1 MVDQN
6 DQLYFDGEEEEEGSF
21 DLNKFLNGIKKR
33 KWLVAIIIFLV
44 TIPWMIYVKLEAPI
58 YEAETVLRFKDY
70 AAENYS
76 YIQRT
81 RWTELSSQRFLRK
94 VAQELGLSLHINN
107 KESKKNINRHQIFK
121 DFSTSSEPKAGDY
134 SLTFGD
140 YGAFELRYFPSD
152 IKEGVVL
159 DSGYVSD
166 YTYNSFSM
174 NGLKFTFVEN
184 IDSLPPEVHF
194 TIQKIKSAV
203 ETLQSQLMVSFR
215 EDATLLNLRLSG
227 SDPILVAKTVNSLAE
242 IYKRESIDI
251 KESDTSKKL
260 RILKQQ
266 LELAEE
272 KLNKSSGALKE
283 FERTHFLGLDS
294 ELGSQTQERETV
306 RTQIDALE
314 MEKERL
320 ISMIDRLNTEIQ
332 NSGRRYSTSLKLHF
346 NSLLQMPTFDTN
358 SEIRILGNKLAE
370 LESRRESQLNRVTED
385 HPTIKQL
392 NDEILS
398 VYWQIESAAKT
409 HLDALNLRIRQS
421 QRRISTI
428 DQRLNSMPQEKLHQ
442 QELEREWQRDQE
454 NFDKLKTEVQTLE
467 MNLTVETENIE
478 IFQKAEVPELPVN
491 ADKKKRAL
499 IGFLV
504 SIVLGLG
511 VAILLEF
518 MDKSIQT
525 TDDIKKFLK
534 LKVMGTIPV
543 INFTGT
549 DDFKDEEKIKKID
562 EQIVTHDY
570 SPTPIGEAYR
580 SLRTNLLFSKQNGK
594 IHTLVITST
603 APGDG
608 KSFTSSNIA
617 ISMAQQ
623 RSNTLLVDADLR
635 RGVIH
640 NTFGIS
646 KEPGFTNFLTNS
658 HTFSQVIRET
668 YIPNLSVVPC
678 GSLIPNPS
686 EVLGSLQ
693 MKRFL
698 EQAKRRFEIIIF
710 DSPPLNAAT
719 DAVVIGTQVDG
730 VVLVVRSGVTN
741 RDVAKLK
748 LEMFRNVPAK
758 ILGVVLNGAEAN
770 LAHDGYSYYHY

>member
-6 DQLYFDGEEEEEGSF
+6 EQLYFEGQEEEDGSF
-21 DLNKFLNGIKKR
+21 DLGKFINGIKKR
-33 KWLVAIIIFLV
+33 KWLVLIIVFLI
-44 TIPWMIYVKLEAPI
+44 TIPWMIYIKLEAPI

-70 AAENYS
+70 ATENYS
-76 YIQRT
+76 YVQRN
-81 RWTELSSQRFLRK
+81 RWTELTSQRFLHK
-94 VAQELGLSLHINN
+94 VAQELGLSLEIIN
-107 KESKKNINRHQIFK
+107 KENKKSINRHQIFK
-121 DFSTSSEPKAGDY
+121 EFSTNSEPKAGDY

-140 YGAFELRYFPSD
+140 YGAFELRFFPSD
-152 IKEGVVL
+152 IKNGVVL

-194 TIQKIKSAV
+194 SIKKPKLAV
-203 ETLQSQLMVSFR
+203 EILQSRLMVSFR
-215 EDATLLNLRLSG
+215 EDATLLSLRLSG
-227 SDPILVAKTVNSLAE
+227 DDPILVAKTVNSLAD

-251 KESDTSKKL
+251 KEGETGKKL

-266 LELAEE
+266 LDLAEE
-272 KLNKSSGALKE
+272 KLDKSSGALKE
-283 FERTHFLGLDS
+283 FDRTHFLGF
-294 ELGSQTQERETV
+294 ENEVGAQTQERETV
-306 RTQIDALE
+306 RAQIDALE
-314 MEKERL
+314 LEKERL
-320 ISMIDRLNTEIQ
+320 VSMLDRLNSEIQ
-332 NSGRRYSTSLKLHF
+332 SGGRRYSTSLKLHF
-346 NSLLQMPTFDTN
+346 NSLLQMPTFDN
-358 SEIRILGNKLAE
+358 NAEIRILGNKIGE
-370 LESRRESQLNRVTED
+370 LESKRESQLKRVTED

-392 NDEILS
+392 NEEILI
-398 VYWQIESAAKT
+398 VYWQAESAAKT
-409 HLDALNLRIRQS
+409 HLDALNLKTRQS
-421 QRRISTI
+421 QRRIGTI
-428 DQRLNSMPQEKLHQ
+428 DQRLNSVPQEKLQQ
-442 QELEREWQRDQE
+442 QELEREWKRDQE

-499 IGFLV
+499 IGILV
-504 SIVLGLG
+504 SIVLGLA
-511 VAILLEF
+511 VALFLEF
-518 MDKSIQT
+518 LDKSIQT
-525 TDDIKKFLK
+525 ADDIKKHLK

-543 INFTGT
+543 INFSGT

-635 RGVIH
+635 RGVLH
-640 NTFGIS
+640 NTFGIA

-698 EQAKRRFEIIIF
+698 EQARRRFEIIIF

-719 DAVVIGTQVDG
+719 DSVVIGTQVDG
-730 VVLVVRSGVTN
+730 VVLVVRCGVTN

-758 ILGVVLNGAEAN
+758 ILGAVLNGAEAN